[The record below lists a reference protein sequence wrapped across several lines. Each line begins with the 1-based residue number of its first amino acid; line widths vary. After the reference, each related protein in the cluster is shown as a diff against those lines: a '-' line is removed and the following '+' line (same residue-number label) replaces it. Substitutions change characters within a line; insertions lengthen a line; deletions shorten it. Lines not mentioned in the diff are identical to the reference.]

1 MASGLKNW
9 PKWILVPIP
18 HNLIFSDFKQCVLN
32 VLSYLDRPREEH
44 ISIDVTLEQQRFIAK
59 ILVKSNLRNIN

>member
-1 MASGLKNW
+1 M
-9 PKWILVPIP
+9 PIP

-44 ISIDVTLEQQRFIAK
+44 ISIDVTLEQQRLIAK
-59 ILVKSNLRNIN
+59 ILVKSNS